1 MTTLE
6 WTTLNKYIDAR
17 IVDACYAYYNFDNKL
32 TSDEVIRPLS
42 KLLSE
47 SLRINLHE
55 CTMIMYQLQKL
66 STTFRIICG
75 IRCMMQGSMDE
86 ILSLVNIKLA
96 EASGVPKSIE
106 CIIVLI
112 NAAFLVLRLN
122 VINAPAILRNF
133 IRLVNTEFVVSSN
146 DLHMQAIVP
155 KSVPR
160 EFKFNRHNMS
170 LIHKRAER
178 VFQSVQPQL
187 RNCRFLPLSSIRRLD
202 PSLSS
207 SSLSLSL
214 PTSTSILS
222 DTPHYRIIFTENGY
236 DRELEFLNAAIL
248 TLYTLHWININYQSN
263 TFGTVIDPHI
273 LYDS

>member
-1 MTTLE
+1 MITLE

-32 TSDEVIRPLS
+32 TSEEVIRQLG

-75 IRCMMQGSMDE
+75 IRCMMQGSME
-86 ILSLVNIKLA
+86 EVLSLVNTKLA

-106 CIIVLI
+106 CVIVLI
-112 NAAFLVLRLN
+112 NAAFLVMRLN

-155 KSVPR
+155 RSVPR
-160 EFKFNRHNMS
+160 EFKFNRQNMS
-170 LIHKRAER
+170 LVHKRAER
-178 VFQSVQPQL
+178 IFQSIQPQL

-202 PSLSS
+202 PSSLTSS
-207 SSLSLSL
+207 SSS
-214 PTSTSILS
+214 SILS
-222 DTPHYRIIFTENGY
+222 DTPHYRIIFTENGH
-236 DRELEFLNAAIL
+236 DRELEFLNSAIL
-248 TLYTLHWININYQSN
+248 TLYSLHWININYQSN